1 MKEIKRFFR
10 QYLVEMKDVAKLQ
23 WRAFATAV
31 IVLLAVYFGSVF
43 IPPGVVTWLLI
54 LPPSLVVAIT
64 ALARVNDIGP
74 EKMQM
79 HWHVRR
85 LGLIMAGAG
94 AVMLMAT
101 PFGETPAYP
110 TWRVVVLVWG
120 MALTWLTTPNMPPW
134 WHYVTGEYRN
144 CAPDSSKLLNS
155 IECIIIRI
163 TGKHSVEALKR
174 ALKHYRNDDKD
185 HRHDA

>member
-1 MKEIKRFFR
+1 MKEAVRFFR
-10 QYLVEMKDVAKLQ
+10 QYLVEMVDVAKLQ

-31 IVLLAVYFGSVF
+31 VVLLAVYFGSVF

-74 EKMQM
+74 EKIQM
-79 HWHVRR
+79 RWHVRR

-110 TWRVVVLVWG
+110 TWRVVVFVWG
-120 MALTWLTTPNMPPW
+120 VALAWLTTPNMPPW

-144 CAPDSSKLLNS
+144 RPPDPSKPRSTLQ
-155 IECIIIRI
+155 RI
-163 TGKHSVEALKR
+163 VEAIKR
-174 ALKHYRNDDKD
+174 AVKRRGD
-185 HRHDA
+185 RP